1 MKKKVALII
10 MFFILGIVLLFHFLI
25 LTEQIPYDKVWA
37 GKLNSVEEMKS
48 FETFSILLNA
58 FILIV
63 LYIKYRQL
71 VKGVNSKV
79 IDILIWIFSVFFVLN
94 TIGNLFSKSIIEL
107 ILGTFLTLTSA
118 ILCVVIVK
126 KELNRKVIEEKT
138 RLNDN
143 QKGLLTKI
151 DFVDTFSTTNHT
163 NNIEEITKIVFTTTP
178 KWIES
183 LFVFRNKIAG
193 WFGLKTEM
201 PNDYNETFKVGGY
214 LKFFKIYSISNTEV
228 ILGADDSHLN
238 FRALITDDKSA
249 SYNIKVIT
257 LVEYNNFKGKMYMSV
272 IKPFHRLIV
281 RRMVKYAFQEK

>member
-1 MKKKVALII
+1 MLD
-10 MFFILGIVLLFHFLI
+10 LLRTIV
-25 LTEQIPYDKVWA
+25 
-37 GKLNSVEEMKS
+37 
-48 FETFSILLNA
+48 
-58 FILIV
+58 
-63 LYIKYRQL
+63 KYRQL

-94 TIGNLFSKSIIEL
+94 TIANLFSKSIIEL

-118 ILCVVIVK
+118 ILCFLIVK

-163 NNIEEITKIVFTTTP
+163 NNIEEITKLVLTTTP
-178 KWIES
+178 KWIKS

-214 LKFFKIYSISNTEV
+214 LKFFKIYSISDTEV

-238 FRALITDDKSA
+238 FRALISDDKSA

-281 RRMVKYAFQEK
+281 RRMVKNAFQEK